1 MSAAISQF
9 NELIEA
15 KFVNPN
21 KKTDV
26 TIESVISSF
35 ENEPLWLARALIVS
49 FALAPV
55 GGPKPEVEE
64 KVLNIYRRL
73 TETNANDHLLL
84 IEAARAAAVF
94 EDTDELLRY
103 IDAAEKLLNF
113 HPNLTGVQV
122 NYSQHQQTPATR
134 MACLIPSSGSSGS
147 STISNNWLNVELHV
161 DNDRYIAPKYINS
174 EESVNSTSLLSTESY
189 LLLLLLGNLTV
200 QYNPAA
206 TTTVVNEQALPFVR
220 RVTETTDFAKLDYLV
235 SKHALYHRSLLEQK
249 DINELERGT
258 VELLKMS
265 TAMHNNSDPH
275 QTSADVLNTFH
286 YLLPISLFDF
296 DSMTAR
302 RLVAMSDFANAT
314 PIYDY
319 LDQPIDQ
326 AICYVAMNQN
336 DKAVSVLTRP
346 SLQNDPKALLLRG
359 DICQDVAA
367 LERAWDEFKV
377 PKAKVRLAQR
387 ALSQKDYASA
397 LEHIETALGVIPNDH
412 DALMLASAASL
423 ALENW
428 EKSVVY
434 LRRALAIN
442 EDDARSW
449 SDLATALLQNN
460 QPSLAHH
467 ALQQS
472 IRVNQNSTPDFP
484 TNTNFVALSAQLNKW
499 DDVMVG
505 LGRLADAANA
515 DATGNSATVAASY
528 IARLSSLLPRLV
540 ESQLREE
547 YTGTGP
553 QNQLKKLFGEQL
565 PRAIPADDPMLCRL
579 DARIKLWAKEYQ
591 QGLQQLRNAFNGI
604 IELGD
609 LSDPRVKQRLLLYGT
624 EYSKALAEYGD
635 KEGRI
640 EGSKAFP
647 GWQAEQQ
654 QVQNKMQ
661 L

>member
-1 MSAAISQF
+1 MSAAITQF

-15 KFVNPN
+15 KFINPN

-49 FALAPV
+49 FALAPIE
-55 GGPKPEVEE
+55 GPKPEVEQ
-64 KVLNIYRRL
+64 KVLDIYRKL
-73 TETNANDHLLL
+73 TETNANDHMLQ

-113 HPNLTGVQV
+113 QPNLTGVQV
-122 NYSQHQQTPATR
+122 TYSQHQQSPGTR
-134 MACLIPSSGSSGS
+134 MACLIPSSASAGTSSG
-147 STISNNWLNVELHV
+147 NNWVDVELHV
-161 DNDRYIAPKYINS
+161 DNDRYTAPKYANA
-174 EESVNSTSLLSTESY
+174 EESEKSTGLLSTESY
-189 LLLLLLGNLTV
+189 LLLILLGNLTV

-220 RVTETTDFAKLDYLV
+220 RVTETTDFAKIDYLV

-265 TAMHNNSDPH
+265 TAMHNNSDTH
-275 QTSADVLNTFH
+275 QTSDGVLDTFH

-302 RLVAMSDFANAT
+302 RLVAMSDFANAV
-314 PIYDY
+314 PIYDH
-319 LDQPIDQ
+319 LNQPIDQ

-336 DKAVSVLTRP
+336 DKAIEVLTRP
-346 SLQNDPKALLLRG
+346 ELQNDPKALLLRG
-359 DICQDVAA
+359 DICQDFAA

-387 ALSQKDYASA
+387 ALAEKDYSSA
-397 LEHIETALGVIPNDH
+397 LNHIETALSAIPTDH
-412 DALMLASAASL
+412 NALLLASAASL

-428 EKSVVY
+428 EKSIVY

-442 EDDARSW
+442 DDDARSW
-449 SDLATALLQNN
+449 SDLATSLLQNN
-460 QPSLAHH
+460 QPALAHH

-505 LGRLADAANA
+505 LARLADAANT
-515 DATGNSATVAASY
+515 DSTGNGAAVASSY

-540 ESQLREE
+540 ETQLKQE
-547 YTGTGP
+547 YTGSGS

-579 DARIKLWAKEYQ
+579 DGRIKLWAKEYQ
-591 QGLQQLRNAFNGI
+591 QGLQQLGNAFNGI

-609 LSDPRVKQRLLLYGT
+609 LSDPRVKQRLLLYGS
-624 EYSKALAEYGD
+624 EYSKALEEYGD

-654 QVQNKMQ
+654 QVQNKMK